1 MIEVRLKTEKD
12 KYSSNKAIKYVIQ
25 LGELKSYLTEKALI
39 ELKTKLNTF
48 AIPVVSISLPSR
60 KDYDNR
66 KLKAMYF
73 KKDTSVG
80 NSVLFIKGEQ
90 WQPYNW
96 NYERTIDYLK
106 EGRLGYEC

>member
-1 MIEVRLKTEKD
+1 MKIDDIAKQLANKVNQEHYIKHYLEKVQRGA
-12 KYSSNKAIKYVIQ
+12 YNKGVKDAEAKQ
-25 LGELKSYLTEKALI
+25 LNLCG
-39 ELKTKLNTF
+39 
-48 AIPVVSISLPSR
+48 VSIALPSR

-80 NSVLFIKGEQ
+80 NSVLFTKGEQ

-96 NYERTIDYLK
+96 NYQRTIDYLK

>member
-1 MIEVRLKTEKD
+1 MDKLEKILR
-12 KYSSNKAIKYVIQ
+12 KYLNNGSNRIDVTMV
-25 LGELKSYLTEKALI
+25 LALI
-39 ELKTKLNTF
+39 QQCKKDTKEQL
-48 AIPVVSISLPSR
+48 ILSGVSISLPSQ

-80 NSVLFIKGEQ
+80 NSVLFTKGEQ

-96 NYERTIDYLK
+96 NYQRTIDYLK